1 MQPDKS
7 DFILSMID
15 KSEAHEAKSHCTLMK
30 KSKIKNKQKNKDGN
44 IKTIYP
50 FGLLST
56 RNSQMED

>member
-7 DFILSMID
+7 VFILDMI
-15 KSEAHEAKSHCTLMK
+15 KESEAYEARSYCILMK
-30 KSKIKNKQKNKDGN
+30 KSKSNNKQKNKDGN

-50 FGLLST
+50 FGISNT